1 MISCSLFSLSLL
13 LLNECFHNTKQN
25 LECVKATEMSIRVR
39 EMMYHKIKL
48 NKIFS
53 RITGKPESEVV

>member
-1 MISCSLFSLSLL
+1 
-13 LLNECFHNTKQN
+13 
-25 LECVKATEMSIRVR
+25 MSIRVR

-53 RITGKPESEVV
+53 RITGKPESEVMNARNFII

>member
-1 MISCSLFSLSLL
+1 
-13 LLNECFHNTKQN
+13 
-25 LECVKATEMSIRVR
+25 MSIRVR

-53 RITGKPESEVV
+53 RITGKPESEVWMLEIL